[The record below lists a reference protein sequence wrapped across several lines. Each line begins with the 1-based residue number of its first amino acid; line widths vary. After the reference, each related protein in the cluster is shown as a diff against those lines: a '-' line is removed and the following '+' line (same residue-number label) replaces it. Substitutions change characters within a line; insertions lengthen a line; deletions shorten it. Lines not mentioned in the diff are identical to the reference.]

1 MSEIKTE
8 TTMTSGY
15 QSNDEHWMQQALQLA
30 DQAETAGE
38 VPVGALV
45 VYQGQVVGQGYN
57 QPISQLD
64 PTAHAEIVALRQA
77 AKSLGNY
84 RLLGATLYVTLEPCC
99 MCVGALIHSRIVR
112 LVYGADD
119 PKSGVVHSCYPLLD
133 QRWHNHQLQV
143 TAGILKENC
152 AFQLREFFRKKRL
165 VKRAKNTV

>member
-1 MSEIKTE
+1 MREIETD
-8 TTMTSGY
+8 TTMTLAY

-77 AKSLGNY
+77 AKSLGSY

-99 MCVGALIHSRIVR
+99 MCVGALIHSRIDR

-119 PKSGVVHSCYPLLD
+119 PKSGGVHSCYPLLD
-133 QRWHNHQLQV
+133 QHWHNHHLEV
-143 TAGILKENC
+143 TAGIFKENC
-152 AFQLREFFRKKRL
+152 AFQLREFKK
-165 VKRAKNTV
+165 KPGEKS